1 VGTKKAVQ
9 YRNIIRILGLLVT
22 LLSGTMLPPALV
34 SAIYRDGGGV
44 PFLLSFL
51 FCLAAGVLTWYPNRN
66 QKGDLRARE
75 GFLIVVLFWTVLA
88 SFSAIPLLLLD
99 APNLS
104 VTDAFFESFSGL
116 TTTGA
121 TVLTGLDSM
130 SHAVLFY
137 RQQLQWLGG
146 MGIIVLAVAVLPM
159 LGIGGMQLY
168 RAETPGPVKDSKM
181 TPRIADTAKHLW
193 YIYLSLT
200 ILCGVAYWLAGMS
213 AFDAICHAFST
224 IAIGGFSTHDASMGY
239 FNSPAINLVCVV
251 FLIIAGVN
259 FALHY
264 AAVQNRSFKSYIFDP
279 EFKVFISIQIVLT
292 LVCFTVL
299 MTEGTYNDADRALDQ
314 ALFQS
319 VSISTTAGFATTS
332 FADWPTLLPIL
343 LIFSS
348 FIGGCA
354 GSTGGGMK
362 VIRVFLLYLQGVREL
377 NKLVHPKAIFSIKLG
392 KKALPPRVIE
402 AVWGFFSAYAAVFV
416 ICMLLLIASGIDDIT
431 AFTAVAAC
439 LNNLGPG
446 LGEVASNFA
455 SINDFSKWVLIVAML
470 FGRLEIFTLLV
481 LFTPAFWRS

>member
-1 VGTKKAVQ
+1 MQ
-9 YRNIIRILGLLVT
+9 YKNITRILGLLVAM
-22 LLSGTMLPPALV
+22 LSVTMLPPAFV
-34 SAIYRDGGGV
+34 SLIYRDGGGV
-44 PFLLSFL
+44 SFL
-51 FCLAAGVLTWYPNRN
+51 MAFVFCLMVGILSWYPNRN
-66 QKGDLRARE
+66 NKGDLRPRE

-88 SFSAIPLLLLD
+88 SFSAIPLILLD
-99 APNLS
+99 EPNLS
-104 VTDAFFESFSGL
+104 VSDAFFESFSGL

-121 TVLTGLDSM
+121 TILTKIDGLP
-130 SHAVLFY
+130 HALLFY

-159 LGIGGMQLY
+159 LGVGGMQLY

-193 YIYLSLT
+193 YIYLGLT
-200 ILCGVAYWLAGMS
+200 ISCAFSYWLAGMS
-213 AFDAICHAFST
+213 VFDAICHAFST
-224 IAIGGFSTHDASMGY
+224 IAIGGFSTHDLSMGY
-239 FNSPAINLVCVV
+239 FNSPAINFVCVI
-251 FLIIAGVN
+251 FLLIAGVN
-259 FALHY
+259 FALHF
-264 AAVQNRSFKSYIFDP
+264 AVLHSRSLRNYFYDP
-279 EFKVFISIQIVLT
+279 EFKVFLLIQLVITLICFFVLLST
-292 LVCFTVL
+292 
-299 MTEGTYNDADRALDQ
+299 GTYTDGFEAFDQ

-319 VSISTTAGFATTS
+319 VSISTTAGFTTTS

-362 VIRVFLLYLQGVREL
+362 VVRVLLLYLQGLREL

-392 KKALPPRVIE
+392 SRALPDRVVE
-402 AVWGFFSAYAAVFV
+402 AIWGFFSAYAAVFV
-416 ICMLLLIASGIDDIT
+416 ICMLLLLAAGVDDIT

-446 LGEVASNFA
+446 LGEVAVNFA
-455 SINDFSKWVLIVAML
+455 TLGDFSKWVLVVAML

>member
-1 VGTKKAVQ
+1 MQ
-9 YRNIIRILGLLVT
+9 YKNIIRILGLLVA
-22 LLSGTMLPPALV
+22 LLSVTMLPPALISMV
-34 SAIYRDGGGV
+34 YRDGGGV
-44 PFLLSFL
+44 PFLLGFIW
-51 FCLAAGVLTWYPNRN
+51 CLVTGFVAWYPNRN
-66 QKGDLRARE
+66 QKTDLRARE
-75 GFLIVVLFWTVLA
+75 GFLIVVLFWLVLA
-88 SFSAIPLLLLD
+88 SFSAIPFILLEQ
-99 APNLS
+99 PSLS

-121 TVLTGLDSM
+121 TILNHIEGLP
-130 SHAVLFY
+130 HAVLWY

-193 YIYLSLT
+193 YIYVSLT
-200 ILCGVAYWLAGMS
+200 IACAVAFWLAGMS
-213 AFDAICHAFST
+213 GFDAICHSFST

-239 FNSPAINLVCVV
+239 FNSPTINLVCVF
-251 FLIIAGVN
+251 FLVVAGVN

-264 AAVQNRSFKSYIFDP
+264 AVVQSKSLKNYFYDP
-279 EFKVFISIQIVLT
+279 EFKVFIAIQIVLT
-292 LVCFTVL
+292 LICFTVL
-299 MTEGTYNDADRALDQ
+299 YSSGTYQDADQAFDQ

-362 VIRVFLLYLQGVREL
+362 VVRVLLLYLQGLREL
-377 NKLVHPKAIFSIKLG
+377 NKLVHPKAVFSIKMG
-392 KKALPPRVIE
+392 KKVLPDRVVE

-416 ICMLLLIASGIDDIT
+416 FCMLLLLATGMDDIT
-431 AFTAVAAC
+431 AFTAVAASI
-439 LNNLGPG
+439 NNLGPG
-446 LGEVASNFA
+446 LGEVAANYST
-455 SINDFSKWVLIVAML
+455 IGDTSKWVLIMAML

-481 LFTPAFWRS
+481 LFTPAFWRT

>member
-1 VGTKKAVQ
+1 
-9 YRNIIRILGLLVT
+9 
-22 LLSGTMLPPALV
+22 MLPPALI
-34 SAIYRDGGGV
+34 ALIYRDGGGV
-44 PFLLSFL
+44 SFL
-51 FCLAAGVLTWYPNRN
+51 MAFVFCLVVGILSWYPNREE
-66 QKGDLRARE
+66 KGDLRARE

-88 SFSAIPLLLLD
+88 SFSAIPLMLLEQ
-99 APNLS
+99 PQLS
-104 VTDAFFESFSGL
+104 ISDAFFESFSGL

-121 TVLTGLDSM
+121 TILKKIDGLP
-130 SHAVLFY
+130 HAVLWY

-193 YIYLSLT
+193 YIYFSLT
-200 ILCGVAYWLAGMS
+200 IACSLAYWMAGMS
-213 AFDAICHAFST
+213 GFDAICHAFST

-239 FNSPAINLVCVV
+239 FNSPQINLVCVF
-251 FLIIAGVN
+251 FLLIAGVN

-264 AAVQNRSFKSYIFDP
+264 SAVHSRSLRTYFYDP
-279 EFKVFISIQIVLT
+279 EFKVFIIFQLVLT
-292 LVCFTVL
+292 LICFVVL
-299 MTEGTYNDADRALDQ
+299 LNTGTITDADVALDQ

-332 FADWPTLLPIL
+332 FAEWPTLLPIM
-343 LIFSS
+343 LIFAS
-348 FIGGCA
+348 FVGGCA

-362 VIRVFLLYLQGVREL
+362 VVRIVLLYLQGLREL

-392 KKALPPRVIE
+392 NKALPNRVVE
-402 AVWGFFSAYAAVFV
+402 AIWGFFSAYAAVFI
-416 ICMLLLIASGIDDIT
+416 ICMLLLLAAGMDDIT

-446 LGEVASNFA
+446 LGAVAVSFA
-455 SINDFSKWVLIVAML
+455 DIGDFSKWVLIVAML

>member
-1 VGTKKAVQ
+1 VQ
-9 YRNIIRILGLLVT
+9 YRNIIRILGLLVA
-22 LLSGTMLPPALV
+22 LLSVTMLPPAVV
-34 SAIYRDGGGV
+34 SLIYRDGGGV
-44 PFLLSFL
+44 SFL
-51 FCLAAGVLTWYPNRN
+51 MSFIFCLVTGILSWYPNRDE
-66 QKGDLRARE
+66 KGELRARE

-99 APNLS
+99 QPELS
-104 VTDAFFESFSGL
+104 VADAFFESFSGL

-121 TVLTGLDSM
+121 TILTQIDGLP
-130 SHAVLFY
+130 HALLFY

-193 YIYLSLT
+193 YIYLTLTVLCSL
-200 ILCGVAYWLAGMS
+200 AYWLAGMS
-213 AFDAICHAFST
+213 VFDAICHSFST

-239 FNSPAINLVCVV
+239 FNSPMINLVCVF
-251 FLIIAGVN
+251 FLLIAGVN

-264 AAVQNRSFKSYIFDP
+264 SAVHSRSIKSYFYDP
-279 EFKVFISIQIVLT
+279 EFKVFIAIQVALT
-292 LVCFTVL
+292 LVCFIVL
-299 MTEGTYNDADRALDQ
+299 MTTGTYEDADRALDQ

-362 VIRVFLLYLQGVREL
+362 VVRVLLLYLQGIREL
-377 NKLVHPKAIFSIKLG
+377 NKLVHPKAIFTIKLG
-392 KKALPPRVIE
+392 RKALPSRVVE
-402 AVWGFFSAYAAVFV
+402 AIWGFFSAYAAVFV
-416 ICMLLLIASGIDDIT
+416 ICMLLLLAAGMDDIT

-446 LGEVASNFA
+446 LGEVAANFA
-455 SINDFSKWVLIVAML
+455 SIGDFSKWVLIIAML

>member
-1 VGTKKAVQ
+1 MQ

-22 LLSGTMLPPALV
+22 LLSVTMLPPAFV
-34 SAIYRDGGGV
+34 SLIYRDGGGV
-44 PFLLSFL
+44 SFLLAFL
-51 FCLAAGVLTWYPNRN
+51 FCLVAGVLSWYPNRN
-66 QKGDLRARE
+66 QKNDLRARE
-75 GFLIVVLFWTVLA
+75 GFLIVVLFWAVLA

-99 APNLS
+99 TPNL
-104 VTDAFFESFSGL
+104 TIANAFFESFSGL

-121 TVLTGLDSM
+121 TILKQIDGLP
-130 SHAVLFY
+130 HAVLYY
-137 RQQLQWLGG
+137 RQQLQWVGG

-193 YIYLSLT
+193 YIYLTLT
-200 ILCGVAYWLAGMS
+200 IACAVSYWLAGMS
-213 AFDAICHAFST
+213 AFDAICHSFST
-224 IAIGGFSTHDASMGY
+224 IAIGGFSTHDASIGY
-239 FNSPAINLVCVV
+239 FNSPTINLVCVC

-264 AAVQNRSFKSYIFDP
+264 SVVASRSLRTYLYDP
-279 EFKVFISIQIVLT
+279 EFKVFICIQIVLT
-292 LVCFTVL
+292 LICFIVL
-299 MTEGTYNDADRALDQ
+299 MSAGTYENADQAFDQ

-343 LIFSS
+343 LIFAS

-362 VIRVFLLYLQGVREL
+362 VVRVVLLYLQGLREL
-377 NKLVHPKAIFSIKLG
+377 NKLVHPKAVFNIKLG
-392 KKALPPRVIE
+392 SKALPNRVVE
-402 AVWGFFSAYAAVFV
+402 AIWGFFSAYAAVFV
-416 ICMLLLIASGIDDIT
+416 ICMLLLLAAGMDDIT

-446 LGEVASNFA
+446 LGQVATNFA
-455 SINDFSKWVLIVAML
+455 EINDFSKWVLIVAML

-481 LFTPAFWRS
+481 LFTPAFWRA

>member
-1 VGTKKAVQ
+1 VQ
-9 YRNIIRILGLLVT
+9 YKNIIRILGLLVA
-22 LLSGTMLPPALV
+22 LLSVTMLPPALV
-34 SAIYRDGGGV
+34 SMIYRDGGGV
-44 PFLLSFL
+44 PFLLGFL
-51 FCLAAGVLTWYPNRN
+51 WCLITGFVAWYPNRH
-66 QKGDLRARE
+66 QKTDLRARE
-75 GFLIVVLFWTVLA
+75 GFLIVVLFWLVLA
-88 SFSAIPLLLLD
+88 SFSAIPLILLEK
-99 APNLS
+99 PSLS
-104 VTDAFFESFSGL
+104 ITDAFFESFSGL

-121 TVLTGLDSM
+121 TILNHIEGLP
-130 SHAVLFY
+130 HAVLWY

-200 ILCGVAYWLAGMS
+200 IACALAYWLAGMS
-213 AFDAICHAFST
+213 VFDAICHSFST

-239 FNSPAINLVCVV
+239 FNSPTINLVCVF
-251 FLIIAGVN
+251 FLLIAGVN

-264 AAVQNRSFKSYIFDP
+264 AVVHSRSLKNYFYDP
-279 EFKVFISIQIVLT
+279 EFKVFIGIQVVLV
-292 LVCFTVL
+292 LICFTVL
-299 MTEGTYNDADRALDQ
+299 MASGTYQDADQAFDQ

-362 VIRVFLLYLQGVREL
+362 VVRVLLLYLQGLREL
-377 NKLVHPKAIFSIKLG
+377 NKLVHPKAVFRIKMG
-392 KKALPPRVIE
+392 KKVLPDRVVE

-416 ICMLLLIASGIDDIT
+416 ICMLLLLATGMDDIT
-431 AFTAVAAC
+431 AFTAVAASI
-439 LNNLGPG
+439 NNLGPG
-446 LGEVASNFA
+446 LGEVAANYST
-455 SINDFSKWVLIVAML
+455 IGDTSKWVLIMAML

-481 LFTPAFWRS
+481 LFTPAFWRT